1 LLLDEVNQQSLNFD
15 SYIRDSPLS
24 PDFIELIIL
33 IHSASNLLQRPLAFH
48 WDLAGGSEERAFA
61 VHQHTAPP
69 PAAGQARPVHQPR
82 SKLSSPGSLSRRRAQ
97 RLRSQRRSTTASC
110 SASRTHR
117 TPGARR
123 PRAGH
128 KNRQKEAEAAAAAAA
143 GRSCRTSTGSVTK
156 VFPTG
161 VALGGHKVFP
171 WQGSARRFAEEREG
185 SAREG
190 KRAREKGS
198 TRAGSSD
205 GERRGMGKDASRLS
219 RDGEG
224 ESHLMSLAYL
234 LEASFNTCL
243 LFLAIHSHLQ

>member
-1 LLLDEVNQQSLNFD
+1 
-15 SYIRDSPLS
+15 
-24 PDFIELIIL
+24 LIVISETV
-33 IHSASNLLQRPLAFH
+33 HSARISSNSSSSSTVPQIFSSVPWPSTGISPAAARSGPSPSTSTLRRLLQQGKLAQ
-48 WDLAGGSEERAFA
+48 STSR
-61 VHQHTAPP
+61 
-69 PAAGQARPVHQPR
+69 RQPR

-97 RLRSQRRSTTASC
+97 RLRSQRGSTIASC

-128 KNRQKEAEAAAAAAA
+128 KNRQKEAEAGAAAAA

-224 ESHLMSLAYL
+224 ESHLMSLADL